1 MCIKFGES
9 VNDRE
14 KIMLNDLQIAWVNDV
29 RHLGNYINKSLSD
42 KLDCQQKV
50 STFIGSV
57 NKLNA
62 NFRNLQHDVIARLFK
77 SHCCS
82 FYGSQ
87 AWRIDSPDYK
97 RICISWNKSVR
108 NILRL
113 PYTTHTWIL
122 GPLLGQPHIHCQL
135 QQRTLRF
142 LCSIQNNNNI
152 LVSACWKYGS
162 NNANS
167 PLGYN
172 IAYFRNSYGID
183 ILPDVCVKKI
193 IHPPQLDNEQHMVI
207 SELNMLLLAK
217 GEMYNIDGFTKS
229 NIDTFIKLI
238 ATD

>member
-1 MCIKFGES
+1 MPTLRK
-9 VNDRE
+9 
-14 KIMLNDLQIAWVNDV
+14 
-29 RHLGNYINKSLSD
+29 
-42 KLDCQQKV
+42 
-50 STFIGSV
+50 
-57 NKLNA
+57 
-62 NFRNLQHDVIARLFK
+62 
-77 SHCCS
+77 
-82 FYGSQ
+82 
-87 AWRIDSPDYK
+87 
-97 RICISWNKSVR
+97 
-108 NILRL
+108 NILTCINLTNVALNYHLFSVFLGSGVVVVERL
-113 PYTTHTWIL
+113 ERSLQSLHHHYTTAHTWIL

-152 LVSACWKYGS
+152 LVSACWKYAS

>member
-1 MCIKFGES
+1 M
-9 VNDRE
+9 
-14 KIMLNDLQIAWVNDV
+14 
-29 RHLGNYINKSLSD
+29 
-42 KLDCQQKV
+42 
-50 STFIGSV
+50 
-57 NKLNA
+57 
-62 NFRNLQHDVIARLFK
+62 
-77 SHCCS
+77 
-82 FYGSQ
+82 
-87 AWRIDSPDYK
+87 
-97 RICISWNKSVR
+97 
-108 NILRL
+108 
-113 PYTTHTWIL
+113 
-122 GPLLGQPHIHCQL
+122 LGQPHIHCQL

-152 LVSACWKYGS
+152 LVSACWKYAS

>member
-1 MCIKFGES
+1 M
-9 VNDRE
+9 
-14 KIMLNDLQIAWVNDV
+14 
-29 RHLGNYINKSLSD
+29 
-42 KLDCQQKV
+42 
-50 STFIGSV
+50 
-57 NKLNA
+57 
-62 NFRNLQHDVIARLFK
+62 
-77 SHCCS
+77 
-82 FYGSQ
+82 
-87 AWRIDSPDYK
+87 
-97 RICISWNKSVR
+97 
-108 NILRL
+108 
-113 PYTTHTWIL
+113 
-122 GPLLGQPHIHCQL
+122 LGQPHIHCQL

-152 LVSACWKYGS
+152 LVSACWKHAS

-183 ILPDVCVKKI
+183 IFPDVCVKKI